1 MKGNHFGMEFT
12 MKKEEILKDLVK
24 ILTVFDN
31 FCDDMY
37 DRGSFCPCDEPDAA
51 TERFI
56 KKMKFKYKVR

>member
-1 MKGNHFGMEFT
+1 

-37 DRGSFCPCDEPDAA
+37 DRGSFCPCDEHDADI
-51 TERFI
+51 ERFI
-56 KKMKFKYKVR
+56 KKMKSKYKVR